1 MALHQSFGTVRAGI
15 EREPITFDFG
25 IWGNEQFTVVPE
37 PSLGDTIELYDAPE
51 PTPENMIE
59 SARLLARFI
68 RRLLAPEDR
77 DRFDAALYRIPASQS
92 HVIVEAAM
100 WIAERVSGFPTV
112 PPASSPGGRRTAG
125 TTSRKRPAGT
135 ARSKR

>member
-51 PTPENMIE
+51 PTP
-59 SARLLARFI
+59 
-68 RRLLAPEDR
+68 
-77 DRFDAALYRIPASQS
+77 
-92 HVIVEAAM
+92 
-100 WIAERVSGFPTV
+100 
-112 PPASSPGGRRTAG
+112 RT
-125 TTSRKRPAGT
+125 
-135 ARSKR
+135 